1 MNQDEKRVQTIKNE
15 HKRITKCNETESESQ
30 NQKVSFNDSGNKNIK
45 QKNST
50 KIFPSIHRQ
59 CLYKKVNNQQRK
71 NSLGTNTS
79 SKIDESSKSNNNL
92 EIKLNNELLLGNDLS
107 SSLSKNTYNGTK
119 KCTPYNEKYV
129 NKKKR
134 VNILKKDDKMEVIYL
149 NNLNEK
155 QSLIQSDEKVID
167 NYKKRFI
174 FDNKK
179 KNSNKNSNSN
189 NNLNE
194 NRKLSINNNNSNAHE
209 IGVQFSNSIT
219 NNKRN
224 KKQKIFINLKATAPS
239 LHKTSNDNFLDSNQ
253 MTKNLNGSNKKL
265 IYEKSN
271 NLDDSSK
278 EIFGSIVNENMKS
291 SKTVSSFCGGQK
303 LNTNENKIGLNLLDK
318 KLEKTSSTKGKS
330 KSKNS
335 LRFNNKDL
343 GINYKK
349 TNSNRNNAILNYTNK
364 NIQSSPSSQNKIH
377 NTNKNLNINYY
388 SFNSSNLFQNGP
400 DNSKLNVV
408 DNNFF
413 LPNEF
418 TKGSIK
424 LNSTDKISDKKI
436 TCDVNNITTPKK
448 SNEINRLK
456 QKMDLK
462 IKPKKLS
469 INTKNNTK
477 NNQGNIQLI
486 EDSYNKITPRM
497 TIKYKSNKA
506 VTSFKMSQVTHYPP
520 DKDKAFNTLDIN
532 ETKQRRLKKI
542 NYKLKKGNPSPKKLK
557 DPAMNKVVFSET
569 DKKMIFQKRKNTP
582 IPSKDMGKNFFA
594 FGLIDSSS
602 NSNSISLKNE
612 KSKYESNSKLLSL
625 YNYALNDEL
634 KEMTSN
640 EEDAIEN
647 ITNNY
652 SNIGST
658 LNTNINSSK
667 KMKNDEY
674 FDINLKEQSTDCD
687 KKYLNNSQNDNKS
700 VKNRIINY
708 KTVNRAINIKNP
720 IKSSSKIIK
729 RKNINYNDS
738 FKFNGSCSP
747 INQFNLLL
755 KMPKKVYSTIFKYFD
770 LKSLNTVC
778 LLNKKY
784 NNCFKKIKNTQ
795 IRKFVNKLGGIPYNK
810 NSNIIKKSLFKYS
823 DLSKLSQPIL
833 QKKYLDLLYEDNFA
847 DNDIKKDLTR
857 TYPDDE
863 LFKKGNA
870 YYNKLYH
877 LLTVYANYNQNIKY
891 AQGLNFLAA
900 NTIYYFEKEID
911 EFVFLDGLI
920 HKFELQNLLG
930 CSNYLNEKLESLN
943 IYIKKKCPNT
953 CKYFDEMGLNYSFF
967 TTNWVVTLFSNS
979 MSKNHLS
986 LIWDYMIIYGWK
998 FFNCFIVAVLNLY
1011 ENKIIRVEQN
1021 QLMALMKNILKNED
1035 FCSDFSKIIENTF
1048 YFIDN
1053 EKNILLY

>member
-15 HKRITKCNETESESQ
+15 HRRIAKCNEAESEPQ
-30 NQKVSFNDSGNKNIK
+30 HHKVSFNDSGNKNIK

-59 CLYKKVNNQQRK
+59 CLYKKINNQQRK
-71 NSLGTNTS
+71 NSLGTKTS

-92 EIKLNNELLLGNDLS
+92 KIKLNNELLLGNDIDTS
-107 SSLSKNTYNGTK
+107 SSKNTYNGTK
-119 KCTPYNEKYV
+119 KSTPNNEKYV
-129 NKKKR
+129 KKKKK
-134 VNILKKDDKMEVIYL
+134 VNILNKDDKMEVIYL
-149 NNLNEK
+149 NNINEK
-155 QSLIQSDEKVID
+155 QSLIYSDEKVID

-174 FDNKK
+174 FDKK
-179 KNSNKNSNSN
+179 KNSTKNSNSN

-209 IGVQFSNSIT
+209 VGVQFSNSIT

-224 KKQKIFINLKATAPS
+224 RKQKIFINLKATAPS
-239 LHKTSNDNFLDSNQ
+239 LHKTNNDNFLDSNQ
-253 MTKNLNGSNKKL
+253 TNKNLNGSNNKL

-278 EIFGSIVNENMKS
+278 ELFGSIINENMKS
-291 SKTVSSFCGGQK
+291 SKTVSSFCGAQK
-303 LNTNENKIGLNLLDK
+303 LNINENRIGLNLLDK

-335 LRFNNKDL
+335 LRFNNKDF

-349 TNSNRNNAILNYTNK
+349 ANSNRSNAIINYTN
-364 NIQSSPSSQNKIH
+364 NQSTPSSQNKTN
-377 NTNKNLNINYY
+377 NTNTNLNINYY

-400 DNSKLNVV
+400 DNSKLNAV

-413 LPNEF
+413 SPNEF
-418 TKGSIK
+418 IKGSIK
-424 LNSTDKISDKKI
+424 LNSIDKISDKKI
-436 TCDVNNITTPKK
+436 TCDANITTPKK
-448 SNEINRLK
+448 TNEINRLK

-469 INTKNNTK
+469 INTKNNIK
-477 NNQGNIQLI
+477 NNQGNVQII

-506 VTSFKMSQVTHYPP
+506 VTSFKMSQVTHHPL
-520 DKDKAFNTLDIN
+520 DKDKVFNTIDIN

-542 NYKLKKGNPSPKKLK
+542 NYKLKKGNPSHKKLK
-557 DPAMNKVVFSET
+557 NPEVNKAALSET

-582 IPSKDMGKNFFA
+582 IPNKDMGKNFFA
-594 FGLIDSSS
+594 FGLIDN
-602 NSNSISLKNE
+602 NSNSIPLKND
-612 KSKYESNSKLLSL
+612 KPKYESNSKLSL
-625 YNYALNDEL
+625 YDYALNDEL

-687 KKYLNNSQNDNKS
+687 KKYLNNSQNENKS

-738 FKFNGSCSP
+738 FKFNGSYSP
-747 INQFNLLL
+747 SDQFNLLL

-784 NNCFKKIKNTQ
+784 NNCFKKIKNSK

-833 QKKYLDLLYEDNFA
+833 QKKYMDLLYEDNFA

-857 TYPDDE
+857 TYPDNE
-863 LFKKGNA
+863 LFQKGNA

-877 LLTVYANYNQNIKY
+877 LLTVN
-891 AQGLNFLAA
+891 
-900 NTIYYFEKEID
+900 
-911 EFVFLDGLI
+911 
-920 HKFELQNLLG
+920 
-930 CSNYLNEKLESLN
+930 
-943 IYIKKKCPNT
+943 
-953 CKYFDEMGLNYSFF
+953 
-967 TTNWVVTLFSNS
+967 
-979 MSKNHLS
+979 
-986 LIWDYMIIYGWK
+986 
-998 FFNCFIVAVLNLY
+998 
-1011 ENKIIRVEQN
+1011 
-1021 QLMALMKNILKNED
+1021 
-1035 FCSDFSKIIENTF
+1035 
-1048 YFIDN
+1048 
-1053 EKNILLY
+1053 